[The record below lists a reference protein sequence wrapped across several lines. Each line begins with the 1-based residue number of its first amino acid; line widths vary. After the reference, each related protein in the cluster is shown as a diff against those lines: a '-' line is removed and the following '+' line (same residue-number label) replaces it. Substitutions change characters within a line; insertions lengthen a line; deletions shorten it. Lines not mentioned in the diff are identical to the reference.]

1 MEKEKDLLNKDN
13 SENEF
18 SNNLNLEI
26 IELED
31 KVLMAIRHLLIAIYY
46 SWDF

>member
-31 KVLMAIRHLLIAIYY
+31 KVAPRN
-46 SWDF
+46 WNV

>member
-18 SNNLNLEI
+18 SNKLNLEI
-26 IELED
+26 SELED
-31 KVLMAIRHLLIAIYY
+31 KVAPRDWNVYAIL
-46 SWDF
+46 SPFNS